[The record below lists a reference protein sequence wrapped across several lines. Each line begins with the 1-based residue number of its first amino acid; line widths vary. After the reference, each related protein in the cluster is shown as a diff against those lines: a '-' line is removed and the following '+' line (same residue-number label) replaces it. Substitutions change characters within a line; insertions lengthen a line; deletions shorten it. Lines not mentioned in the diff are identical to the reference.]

1 MKLPRPRSMRCL
13 AFIQLDIALAIVI
26 LGLIFIPLSVTSSAK
41 LDLARRHHFKAV
53 ALNLIDGEIDVLLA
67 GEIKKYKPGES
78 LITPPG
84 EAVGSLPKG
93 EFILTLNDKIFK
105 LEWVPEKSTKWGR
118 VQREVNLK

>member
-1 MKLPRPRSMRCL
+1 MKLPSSRSIRCL
-13 AFIQLDIALAIVI
+13 AFIQLDIAVAIVI

-41 LDLARRHHFKAV
+41 LDLARRHHFEAV

-67 GEIKKYKPGES
+67 GEIKKYKLGKS

-93 EFILTLNDKIFK
+93 EFILTLNEKTIK
-105 LEWVPEKSTKWGR
+105 LEWVPKKLTKWGR
-118 VQREVNLK
+118 IQREVNLK